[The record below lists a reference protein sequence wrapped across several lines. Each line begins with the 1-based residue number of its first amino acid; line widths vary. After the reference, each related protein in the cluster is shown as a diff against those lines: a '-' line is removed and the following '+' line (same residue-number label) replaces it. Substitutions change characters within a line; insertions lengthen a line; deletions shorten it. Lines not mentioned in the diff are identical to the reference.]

1 MSWYM
6 PYGDPTY
13 FVWLAIMLTP
23 VIVGL
28 LHQRR
33 LYWYQTLVSLFFL
46 VLTFGG
52 PNWHT
57 GIALV
62 IYLVYQVFLVYA
74 YACYQRKEKFL
85 NQDWVFI
92 LVVLLAIGPLVIV
105 KVTPAIQS
113 GRQSFIGFLGI
124 SYITF
129 KVVQTIMEIRDG
141 MIKDYHPV
149 LFGQFLLF
157 FPTISSGPIDR
168 YRRFVNDYRTVPE
181 QQEYLNLV
189 QTGIWYIFLGF
200 LYKFVLAFFF
210 GSVVIPYI
218 QYQTATIHGFSWY
231 FIGYMYAYSL
241 DLFFDFAGYS
251 LFAVGI
257 SYLMGIKTPMNFNQ
271 PFKSK
276 NIKEFWNRWHMSLSF
291 WFRDYVFMRLVFFFM
306 KRKVFRSKVTTANVC
321 YILNMLLMGLWHGET
336 WFYVLYGLLHGTALV
351 VNDAW
356 LRFKKKHQEQLPH
369 NKLTELFAMFITFNF
384 VCFTFFIFSG
394 FLNTLI

>member
-74 YACYQRKEKFL
+74 YACYQRKKFFKSRL
-85 NQDWVFI
+85 GVYPSCFVGDWAVGYRKSDSCNSI
-92 LVVLLAIGPLVIV
+92 RKTIIYW
-105 KVTPAIQS
+105 
-113 GRQSFIGFLGI
+113 FLGI

-181 QQEYLNLV
+181 QEEYLNLV

-200 LYKFVLAFFF
+200 FYKFVLAFFL
-210 GSVVIPYI
+210 VR
-218 QYQTATIHGFSWY
+218 W
-231 FIGYMYAYSL
+231 
-241 DLFFDFAGYS
+241 
-251 LFAVGI
+251 
-257 SYLMGIKTPMNFNQ
+257 SYLTFSIRQRQFTASHGT
-271 PFKSK
+271 
-276 NIKEFWNRWHMSLSF
+276 SLVICMPIAWICF
-291 WFRDYVFMRLVFFFM
+291 LILRGTVYLRLVL
-306 KRKVFRSKVTTANVC
+306 VT
-321 YILNMLLMGLWHGET
+321 
-336 WFYVLYGLLHGTALV
+336 
-351 VNDAW
+351 
-356 LRFKKKHQEQLPH
+356 
-369 NKLTELFAMFITFNF
+369 
-384 VCFTFFIFSG
+384 
-394 FLNTLI
+394 